1 MWFIILF
8 STAQSVPMKIMH
20 VFNFYPKLIS
30 MDIKAS
36 ATRREWVQK
45 DIVTTV
51 VHYPNIISAIYSTQ
65 TFVLFQDFVNFL
77 RHEIKVI
84 HTFAKEKKESDPKI
98 KSKFSEKVVDIN
110 FH

>member
-84 HTFAKEKKESDPKI
+84 HTFAK
-98 KSKFSEKVVDIN
+98 
-110 FH
+110 